1 VVIPLM
7 RITRLIIVGLILCA
21 ATCYAELPL
30 VEFID
35 PGHPS
40 KDIQGAVLTA
50 KDGRKVQVHLR
61 TFGSDQ
67 IAISRGFGKSVALD
81 PDRDRRL
88 REKAFELYPS
98 DPFFQKAFCQ
108 YALTP

>member
-1 VVIPLM
+1 M

-21 ATCYAELPL
+21 ATCYAGELPL

-67 IAISRGFGKSVALD
+67 VAISRGFGKSVALD

-98 DPFFQKAFCQ
+98 DPFFQKAFCK

>member
-1 VVIPLM
+1 M
-7 RITRLIIVGLILCA
+7 KTTRLIIVGLILCA

-30 VEFID
+30 VELID
-35 PGHPS
+35 PRAPS

-50 KDGRKVQVHLR
+50 KDGRKVSVHLR
-61 TFGSDQ
+61 TFGSDK
-67 IAISRGFGKSVALD
+67 IESARSFGQSVANAPD
-81 PDRDRRL
+81 PDRLL

-98 DPFFQKAFCQ
+98 DPFFQKAFRQ

>member
-1 VVIPLM
+1 MVIPM

-98 DPFFQKAFCQ
+98 DPFFQKAFRQ

>member
-1 VVIPLM
+1 M
-7 RITRLIIVGLILCA
+7 RITRLVIVGLILCA

-30 VEFID
+30 VELID
-35 PGHPS
+35 PRAPS

-61 TFGSDQ
+61 TFGSEK
-67 IAISRGFGKSVALD
+67 IESARSFGKSVAHAPD
-81 PDRDRRL
+81 PARLL
-88 REKAFELYPS
+88 REKAFELYPD
-98 DPFFQKAFCQ
+98 DPFFQKAFRQ

>member
-1 VVIPLM
+1 M

-30 VEFID
+30 VELID
-35 PGHPS
+35 PRAPS
-40 KDIQGAVLTA
+40 KDVEGILTT
-50 KDGRKVQVHLR
+50 KDGHKVPAHLR
-61 TFGSDQ
+61 TFGSDR
-67 IAISRGFGKSVALD
+67 IAAAKEFGKSVAHDSD
-81 PDRDRRL
+81 PSRRV

-108 YALTP
+108 YALAP